1 MSKERHRRR
10 RTAAA
15 NASGG
20 GIRGS
25 SSRTRRRRRATAAN
39 CLAVVILLLAV
50 VTNERTIVRAQQQQQ
65 EEEEVP
71 AAASSTAA
79 AAAAQAEVVG
89 IIPGDEAA
97 QAEVVGNAPQQC
109 TVPKRVD
116 PSVSPSVL
124 SSTATDD
131 SEPVKTYQVG
141 VLAIR
146 GFDAAYAE
154 FNATFSTYL
163 TLAAGRAFAP
173 PLAFQLRP
181 LNFISLFGDV
191 QIRPV
196 PAVDFIYV
204 NPSAYACIESEFG
217 AHSLV
222 SQISRRNV
230 GGNAY
235 DLTKFGGVIAVR
247 SDRADL
253 RTLRDIRGKVVAAA
267 SISGLGSGQMQF
279 RELQRAG
286 MSYINAPRQLVFT
299 SNQGKVVNGLL
310 DGSFDVG
317 FVRTDQIE
325 RTKDAASGAPVD
337 PAAFR
342 VLQPR
347 PGLAVDGVPFPFES
361 STPLYPEWNLASLG
375 HVSDEV
381 ASEVQ
386 SAMRALA
393 GHADVG
399 YAILACY
406 EECAGGGGG
415 GGGGTGGGE
424 QETAGAGAEVGV
436 GAGVADGPALEEC
449 KAACRADADLTAG
462 GRCDTTVE
470 VALAAAEAKT
480 NGKYTG

>member
-1 MSKERHRRR
+1 MSQERHRRR
-10 RTAAA
+10 RTAAP

-20 GIRGS
+20 GIHGS

-39 CLAVVILLLAV
+39 CLAVIILLLAV

-79 AAAAQAEVVG
+79 AAAADAAVVG
-89 IIPGDEAA
+89 TIPGDEAA

-116 PSVSPSVL
+116 PSVAAAASASP
-124 SSTATDD
+124 T
-131 SEPVKTYQVG
+131 EPAKTYQVG

-163 TLAAGRAFAP
+163 TLTAGRAFAP

-230 GGNAY
+230 GGSAY

-247 SDRADL
+247 SDRSDL
-253 RTLRDIRGKVVAAA
+253 RTLQDIRGKVVAAA

-286 MSYINAPRQLVFT
+286 LSYINAPRQLVFT
-299 SNQGKVVNGLL
+299 SNQGKVVNGVL

-325 RTKDAASGAPVD
+325 RTRDAASGAPVD

-375 HVSDEV
+375 HVGDEV

-393 GHADVG
+393 GHAAVG

-415 GGGGTGGGE
+415 GGTGGGE
-424 QETAGAGAEVGV
+424 QETAGAGA
-436 GAGVADGPALEEC
+436 DGTALEEC

>member
-1 MSKERHRRR
+1 MQGRRRR
-10 RTAAA
+10 RTAGLGGRP
-15 NASGG
+15 NNCRGSSNEGGECPLSSPQGGG
-20 GIRGS
+20 GILSKAGRH
-25 SSRTRRRRRATAAN
+25 RRRTILMN
-39 CLAVVILLLAV
+39 CMAVLVVLLAV
-50 VTNERTIVRAQQQQQ
+50 LVNERTIVQAQEEIPPAAAVGLIPEEDEAGAANTINQQQQQ
-65 EEEEVP
+65 
-71 AAASSTAA
+71 
-79 AAAAQAEVVG
+79 Q
-89 IIPGDEAA
+89 
-97 QAEVVGNAPQQC
+97 QQC

-163 TLAAGRAFAP
+163 TLTAGRAFSP
-173 PLAFQLRP
+173 PIAFQLRP

-191 QIRPV
+191 QIQPL

-204 NPSAYACIESEFG
+204 NPSAYACIESEFS

-222 SQISRRNV
+222 SQISKRKV
-230 GGNAY
+230 GGNTY

-247 SDRADL
+247 SDRTDIQ
-253 RTLRDIRGKVVAAA
+253 TLQDIRGKIVAAA

-299 SNQGKVVNGLL
+299 SNQGKVVNGVLS
-310 DGSFDVG
+310 GKFDVG
-317 FVRTDQIE
+317 FIRTDQIE
-325 RTKDAASGAPVD
+325 RTKNASGVLVD
-337 PAAFR
+337 PADFR
-342 VLQPR
+342 VLQPQ
-347 PGLAVDGVPFPFES
+347 PDLAIDGVPFPFES

-386 SAMRALA
+386 SVMRALA

-406 EECAGGGGG
+406 EECAGV
-415 GGGGTGGGE
+415 GGE
-424 QETAGAGAEVGV
+424 QETDGAGV
-436 GAGVADGPALEEC
+436 GAGVGVVDGTELDEC

>member
-1 MSKERHRRR
+1 M
-10 RTAAA
+10 
-15 NASGG
+15 
-20 GIRGS
+20 
-25 SSRTRRRRRATAAN
+25 N
-39 CLAVVILLLAV
+39 CMAVLVVLLAV
-50 VTNERTIVRAQQQQQ
+50 LVNERTIVQAQEEIPPAAAVGLIPEEDEAGAANTINQQQQQ
-65 EEEEVP
+65 
-71 AAASSTAA
+71 
-79 AAAAQAEVVG
+79 Q
-89 IIPGDEAA
+89 
-97 QAEVVGNAPQQC
+97 QQC

-163 TLAAGRAFAP
+163 TLTAGRAFSP
-173 PLAFQLRP
+173 PIAFQLRP

-191 QIRPV
+191 QIQPL

-204 NPSAYACIESEFG
+204 NPSAYACIESEFS

-222 SQISRRNV
+222 SQISKRKV
-230 GGNAY
+230 GGNTY

-247 SDRADL
+247 SDRTDIQ
-253 RTLRDIRGKVVAAA
+253 TLQDIRGKIVAAA

-299 SNQGKVVNGLL
+299 SNQGKVVNGVL
-310 DGSFDVG
+310 GGKFDVG
-317 FVRTDQIE
+317 FIRTDQIE
-325 RTKDAASGAPVD
+325 RTKNASGVLVD

-342 VLQPR
+342 VLQPQ
-347 PGLAVDGVPFPFES
+347 PDLAIDGVPFPFES

-386 SAMRALA
+386 SVMRALA

-406 EECAGGGGG
+406 EECAGV
-415 GGGGTGGGE
+415 GGE
-424 QETAGAGAEVGV
+424 QQQETDGAGV
-436 GAGVADGPALEEC
+436 GAGVGVVDGTELDEC